1 MRAGGGVGDMC
12 ENVIVFADTVFE
24 WELGGKGGRGKGERK
39 RIKGSICTVT

>member
-24 WELGGKGGRGKGERK
+24 WELGGKVEEGKVEGRE
-39 RIKGSICTVT
+39 